1 MNKLILLLSVLV
13 FCSTSSAEAIDMRDF
28 IMLRNGMTEAEVL
41 YQLGPYDH
49 ETVRTDHYN
58 YVLEKTWFY
67 IPGNSSTNKWIT
79 EIRFDSKG
87 RIVDLDRY
95 KVK

>member
-1 MNKLILLLSVLV
+1 MNKLILLLLGLFYGSV
-13 FCSTSSAEAIDMRDF
+13 TSAEAIDMRDY
-28 IMLRNGMTEAEVL
+28 IRLRNGMSEAEVL
-41 YQLGPYDH
+41 YRLGPYDH
-49 ETVRTDHYN
+49 ETVRMDRYD

-67 IPGNSSTNKWIT
+67 IPGSNSSNKWIT

-87 RIVDLDRY
+87 HVVDLDRY